1 MAMSHLTLLAPS
13 FTSKPGPALAHDI
26 RNVMAVISLHVEML
40 EGPAGPLCNDLLR
53 ERAIELTAARRT
65 SFDIV
70 ETIRQVTGILR
81 PNHTGRF
88 ED

>member
-1 MAMSHLTLLAPS
+1 MSHLTLLAPS
-13 FTSKPGPALAHDI
+13 STSTLGPALAHDI
-26 RNVMAVISLHVEML
+26 RNTMAVIALHVEML
-40 EGPAGPLCNDLLR
+40 EGLAGPLCNDLLR

>member
-1 MAMSHLTLLAPS
+1 MSHLMLLAPS
-13 FTSKPGPALAHDI
+13 STSKLGPALTHDN
-26 RNVMAVISLHVEML
+26 RNAMTVIVPHVEML
-40 EGPAGPLCNDLLR
+40 EGLAGPLCNDLLR